1 MYAVDYI
8 LAHLPLTFQ
17 LENSRNVDSSQNWLR
32 GCNPWERELDDL
44 KGLVE
49 DTYTVAAPLLSKTN
63 YGVRNRR
70 TRQYV
75 YGWLRLCPAT
85 DTLPAQLKCKLLML
99 QLPSQM
105 PNSVFFDAVD
115 NFSVQKGH
123 FQCKEN
129 APEECTRM
137 WSAKRMKTSKKIAS
151 EESKLELALVYD
163 EREVKVEEWEVDHQQ
178 RYACAMIDWPPPL
191 PDWFTQTLR
200 HINRR
205 MQEKIWFH
213 REVAASVAFITTAT
227 PWPMAHGLLMIGERQ
242 DQTSDTM

>member
-1 MYAVDYI
+1 MHAVNYI

-17 LENSRNVDSSQNWLR
+17 FENSRNLDAATSNGDPS
-32 GCNPWERELDDL
+32 ELDDL

-49 DTYTVAAPLLSKTN
+49 DKYTVAAPLLSKTN

-115 NFSVQKGH
+115 NFSVHMGRNVWSDHKERNQKSD
-123 FQCKEN
+123 EPV
-129 APEECTRM
+129 A
-137 WSAKRMKTSKKIAS
+137 KKIKTTKKAAS
-151 EESKLELALVYD
+151 EQPKLEPALVYD
-163 EREVKVEEWEVDHQQ
+163 ESEIKVEEWEVDHQQ
-178 RYACAMIDWPPPL
+178 MYALARIDWPPPL

-242 DQTSDTM
+242 DQTSDTI